1 MILLYPEFNMNV
13 KLNGTIN
20 RLNLINPSTSNIEQY
35 YQAKYE
41 ILQFDNMSLVSND
54 QCNENHNTP
63 DTTTSYEIVNNKIY
77 KIDKSTDYHE
87 YQFSNEI
94 TFRLH
99 NECDVVRK
107 EIYTIPLD
115 LSCVKK
121 EFRKYKLHSTS
132 LVTLMTETNA
142 HTTSGHNN
150 NNTKKIMFQVNE
162 TEITESI
169 KEELITFLSL
179 LKLYK

>member
-1 MILLYPEFNMNV
+1 MILLHPEFNTNST
-13 KLNGTIN
+13 LNGIIN
-20 RLNLINPSTSNIEQY
+20 RVNIINPYIINIEPYFQT
-35 YQAKYE
+35 KYE
-41 ILQFDNMSLVSND
+41 VLQFDNTSVRSN
-54 QCNENHNTP
+54 QCNLNHNIP
-63 DTTTSYEIVNNKIY
+63 DTITSYEILNNKVY

-87 YQFSNEI
+87 YLFSNEI

-99 NECDVVRK
+99 NEDDIVRK

-115 LSCVKK
+115 LSFVKK
-121 EFRKYKLHSTS
+121 EFRTYKLHSTS
-132 LVTLMTETNA
+132 LVTLMTEKNI
-142 HTTSGHNN
+142 HTKSGDNN
-150 NNTKKIMFQVNE
+150 TNNTKKIMFQVNE